1 MASIKKIKGK
11 GGVSYKIT
19 VSMGRDAQEKQ
30 IRHYKTW
37 RPDQTMTARQI
48 EKELKRIAYEF
59 ERDLQIGFQAD
70 NRQTF
75 EQYAEYVIDLKERE
89 GAAKNT
95 IKIYRN
101 FTKRI
106 YPHIGSMKVSAIRPQ
121 HLNGLYKELSK
132 FGEKKVRNR
141 AHPKIDFGEMLVERG
156 ESWSSFS
163 KKCGICIDSVRTICN
178 GRYIGEDS
186 AKKIAGVLGG
196 EVGDFFT
203 VEQMDGTLS
212 PKTIQRIHGFISVVL
227 SQAEMEMIIQ
237 YNPAEKVTP
246 PYCPPHE
253 PNYFQ
258 PEEIMEILE
267 AVDREPIKWRTMFN
281 LFIVTGAR
289 RGELLALKWD
299 NVDFERSQIY
309 IDGCLSYLPEIGKY
323 EGPTKTRKSRYIALP
338 EETMLLLRKYRAW
351 QIEQRIRY
359 GEKWK
364 ETDYVFTA
372 ERGGPLLPTSVN
384 CRLIKF
390 SKNNGLP
397 HINPHAFRHSAASI
411 MIASGVDVLT
421 VSKMLGHA
429 NTSTTT
435 DFYGHA
441 IEEAKRKASEC
452 IADTILRKRNA

>member
-1 MASIKKIKGK
+1 MASIKKIEGK

-19 VSMGRDAQEKQ
+19 VSMGRDARDRQ

-37 RPDQTMTARQI
+37 KPDKPMTARQM
-48 EKELKRIAYEF
+48 EKDVRRIAYEF

-75 EQYAEYVIDLKERE
+75 EQYAEYVIDLKERG

-95 IKIYRN
+95 IKIYHN
-101 FTKRI
+101 LAKKI
-106 YPHIGSMKVSAIRPQ
+106 YPLIGSMKISSIRPQ
-121 HLNGLYKELSK
+121 HLNNLYKELGK
-132 FGEKKVRNR
+132 VGGRKVRNH
-141 AHPKIDFGEMLVERG
+141 ATPKIDFAGLLERRG
-156 ESWSSFS
+156 VSWSAFA
-163 KKCGICIDSVRTICN
+163 KECGVCIDTIRTICHDQ
-178 GRYIGEDS
+178 YISEES
-186 AKKIAGVLGG
+186 AAKIAAALDEKPGSLFEIEHRSGA
-196 EVGDFFT
+196 
-203 VEQMDGTLS
+203 LS
-212 PKTIQRIHGFISVVL
+212 PKTIQRVHGFISIVL
-227 SQAEMEMIIQ
+227 AQAEMEMIIQ

-258 PEEIMEILE
+258 PEEIMKILE
-267 AVDREPIKWRTMFN
+267 AVDREPIKWRTMFH

-299 NVDFERSQIY
+299 NVDFGSNQIY

-323 EGPTKTRKSRYIALP
+323 EGPTKTRKSRYITLP
-338 EETMLLLRKYRAW
+338 AESIALLRKYRAW
-351 QIEQRIRY
+351 QAEQRLMW
-359 GEKWK
+359 GDKWK
-364 ETDYVFTA
+364 ETGLVFTTD
-372 ERGGPLLPTSVN
+372 RGGPLLPTSVN
-384 CRLIKF
+384 SRLSKF

-411 MIASGVDVLT
+411 MIAGGVDVLT

-441 IEEAKRKASEC
+441 IEEAKRKATEC
-452 IADTILRKRNA
+452 IADAILRKKNA

>member
-1 MASIKKIKGK
+1 MASIKKIEGK

-19 VSMGRDAQEKQ
+19 VSMGRDAQDRQ

-48 EKELKRIAYEF
+48 EREVKRVAYEF

-75 EQYAEYVIDLKERE
+75 AQYAEYVIDLKERE

-95 IKIYRN
+95 IKIYCN
-101 FTKRI
+101 FAKRL
-106 YPHIGSMKVSAIRPQ
+106 YPMIGNMKISAIRPQ
-121 HLNGLYKELSK
+121 HLNNLYKELGK
-132 FGEKKVRNR
+132 VGGKKVRNR
-141 AHPKIDFGEMLVERG
+141 AYPKINFGEMLVQRG
-156 ESWSSFS
+156 DSWSVFAN
-163 KKCGICIDSVRTICN
+163 KCGICIDSVRTICN
-178 GRYIGEDS
+178 GRHIGEES
-186 AKKIAGVLGG
+186 ARKIANALGG
-196 EVGDFFT
+196 AVGDYFT
-203 VEQMDGTLS
+203 VEEREGILS
-212 PKTIQRIHGFISVVL
+212 PKTIQRIHGFISIVL
-227 SQAEMEMIIQ
+227 SQAELEMIIQ

-246 PYCPPHE
+246 PYCPPHD

-258 PEEIMEILE
+258 PEEIARILA
-267 AVDREPIKWRTMFN
+267 AVDREPIKWRTMFH
-281 LFIVTGAR
+281 LLIVTGAR
-289 RGELLALKWD
+289 RGEILALKWS
-299 NVDFERSQIY
+299 NVDFEHNQIY

-323 EGPTKTRKSRYIALP
+323 EGPTKTRKSRYITLP
-338 EETMLLLRKYRAW
+338 AETMALFRKYWAW
-351 QIEQRIRY
+351 QAEQRIRY
-359 GEKWK
+359 GEDWT
-364 ETDYVFTA
+364 ETGHVFTA

-384 CRLIKF
+384 GRLIKF

-441 IEEAKRKASEC
+441 IEEAKRKATEC
-452 IADTILRKRNA
+452 IADTILGKKNA

>member
-1 MASIKKIKGK
+1 MASIKKIEGK

-19 VSMGRDAQEKQ
+19 VSMGRDAHDKQ

-37 RPDQTMTARQI
+37 KPDQGMTTRQI
-48 EKELKRIAYEF
+48 ERELKRIAYEF

-101 FTKRI
+101 FAKRI
-106 YPHIGSMKVSAIRPQ
+106 YPLIGSIKISAIRPQ
-121 HLNGLYKELSK
+121 HLNNLYKELGK
-132 FGEKKVRNR
+132 VGGKKVRNR
-141 AHPKIDFGEMLVERG
+141 AYPKIDFGKMLVERG
-156 ESWSSFS
+156 ESWSSFA
-163 KKCGICIDSVRTICN
+163 KKCGICIDSVRTIC
-178 GRYIGEDS
+178 GGQYIGEES
-186 AKKIAGVLGG
+186 AWKIVNTLGG
-196 EVGDFFT
+196 SLEDYFT
-203 VEQMDGTLS
+203 VEQRNDILS
-212 PKTIQRIHGFISVVL
+212 PKTIQRVHGFISIVL

-258 PEEIMEILE
+258 PEEIEKILD
-267 AVDREPIKWRTMFN
+267 AVDREPIKWRTMFH

-289 RGELLALKWD
+289 RGEILALKWV
-299 NVDFERSQIY
+299 NVDFENNQIY
-309 IDGCLSYLPEIGKY
+309 IDGCLSYLPGIGKY
-323 EGPTKTRKSRYIALP
+323 EGPTKTRKSRYITLP
-338 EETMLLLRKYRAW
+338 AETMGLLRKYRAW
-351 QIEQRIRY
+351 QTEQRIRY
-359 GEKWK
+359 GEDWT
-364 ETDYVFTA
+364 ETGHVFTA

-384 CRLIKF
+384 SRLIKF

-411 MIASGVDVLT
+411 MIASGIDVLT

-441 IEEAKRKASEC
+441 IEEAKRKATEC
-452 IADTILRKRNA
+452 IANAILRKKNA